1 MFAYLLLHHSDEDL
15 HGIHLRSVRRHC
27 DDPELQLLE
36 IPHRCLGHMLSGV
49 VEDQQNL
56 LVPFNFTYFIP
67 FKIIS
72 EKFLKVISSE
82 GLILNPQAFSLL
94 LTHRNAA
101 MECSFPLVE
110 ADHYGCIDRAP

>member
-1 MFAYLLLHHSDEDL
+1 
-15 HGIHLRSVRRHC
+15 
-27 DDPELQLLE
+27 LQLLE

-82 GLILNPQAFSLL
+82 GLILNPKAFSLFF
-94 LTHRNAA
+94 THRNAA
-101 MECSFPLVE
+101 MKCSFPFVD
-110 ADHYGCIDRAP
+110 ADHC

>member
-1 MFAYLLLHHSDEDL
+1 MLEELLLHHSDEDL

-82 GLILNPQAFSLL
+82 GLILNPKAFSLFF
-94 LTHRNAA
+94 THSNAA
-101 MECSFPLVE
+101 MKCSFPFVD
-110 ADHYGCIDRAP
+110 ADHC

>member
-1 MFAYLLLHHSDEDL
+1 MLEELLLHHSDEDL
-15 HGIHLRSVRRHC
+15 YGVHLWSVGRHC
-27 DDPELQLLE
+27 DDPKLQLLQ
-36 IPHRCLGHMLSGV
+36 IPHRCLGHMLLGV

-72 EKFLKVISSE
+72 EKFLKVISIE

-94 LTHRNAA
+94 FNHLNTA
-101 MECSFPLVE
+101 MECSFHFVD
-110 ADHYGCIDRAP
+110 ADHC

>member
-1 MFAYLLLHHSDEDL
+1 MLEEPFLHHSDEDL
-15 HGIHLRSVRRHC
+15 YGIHLWSVRRHC

-49 VEDQQNL
+49 VEDHQYL

-82 GLILNPQAFSLL
+82 GLILNFQAFSLL
-94 LTHRNAA
+94 FTHRNAA
-101 MECSFPLVE
+101 MECSFPFVNT
-110 ADHYGCIDRAP
+110 DH

>member
-15 HGIHLRSVRRHC
+15 HGVHLWSVRRHC
-27 DDPELQLLE
+27 DDPKLQLLE
-36 IPHRCLGHMLSGV
+36 IPHRRLGHMLSGV

-72 EKFLKVISSE
+72 EKFLKVISSKR
-82 GLILNPQAFSLL
+82 LILNPKAFSLFF
-94 LTHRNAA
+94 THRDAA
-101 MECSFPLVE
+101 MECSFPFVD
-110 ADHYGCIDRAP
+110 ADHC

>member
-1 MFAYLLLHHSDEDL
+1 MLAYLLLHHSDEDL

-82 GLILNPQAFSLL
+82 GLILNPQAFSLFF
-94 LTHRNAA
+94 THRNAA
-101 MECSFPLVE
+101 MECPFPLID
-110 ADHYGCIDRAP
+110 ADHC

>member
-15 HGIHLRSVRRHC
+15 HRIHLWSVRRHC

-36 IPHRCLGHMLSGV
+36 IPHRCLSHMLSGV

-56 LVPFNFTYFIP
+56 LIPLNFTYFVP

-72 EKFLKVISSE
+72 QKFLKVISSE
-82 GLILNPQAFSLL
+82 GLILNPKAFSFFFI
-94 LTHRNAA
+94 HRNAA
-101 MECSFPLVE
+101 MKCSLSFVNT
-110 ADHYGCIDRAP
+110 DH

>member
-1 MFAYLLLHHSDEDL
+1 MFAYLLLHHSNKNL
-15 HGIHLRSVRRHC
+15 HRIHLRSVRRHC

-56 LVPFNFTYFIP
+56 LVPLNFTYFVP

-72 EKFLKVISSE
+72 QKFLKVISSE
-82 GLILNPQAFSLL
+82 GLILNPQAFSLFF
-94 LTHRNAA
+94 THRNAA
-101 MECSFPLVE
+101 MECSFPFVDAE
-110 ADHYGCIDRAP
+110 YC